1 VLDTLQ
7 WLKNETGVWFEITN
21 LMIPGL
27 NDDPAETRKLAE
39 WVLARLGPDVPLHF
53 TAFHPDFK
61 LRDKPRTP
69 PETLHEARRIARE
82 AGLHYVYE
90 GNIYSD
96 GANTICPNCG
106 ELLVR
111 RSWHDVLQNRLKDG
125 ACGQCGFAIA
135 GVWNNDPNRVSAR
148 TRGVGT
154 SSRRYTHLNL

>member
-1 VLDTLQ
+1 
-7 WLKNETGVWFEITN
+7 
-21 LMIPGL
+21 
-27 NDDPAETRKLAE
+27 
-39 WVLARLGPDVPLHF
+39 VLAKLGPDVPLHF

-82 AGLHYVYE
+82 VGLHYVYE

-111 RSWHDVLQNRLKDG
+111 RSWHDVLQNRVKDG
-125 ACGQCGFAIA
+125 GCGHCGFAIA
-135 GVWNNDPNRVSAR
+135 GVWNNDPNRERAR
-148 TRGVGT
+148 TREVGT